1 MSDENKVEQENPSL
15 ETVNIEDLFGKL
27 DDEVALTSQREQS
40 EEPEEKVADEKP
52 AEEAGEQESTKSE
65 ESEEKAEEDT
75 EETPDAA
82 KEFEAKLEA
91 MEKRFKDTQAAF
103 HKANQANQKV
113 LEKISNGEELTEDDL
128 KALVTEEPES
138 PNAIQ
143 AMVSE
148 VNEALP
154 IAKAVVSQVSGRD
167 MESIE
172 ADVEAFNQ
180 LATVDPVL
188 VKQLVETPVNDRA
201 AFVIK
206 RGGELKE
213 VFDIV
218 QENGGSVS
226 EAIANSGK
234 ISTRKINKMREEIEL
249 EVKKKFEDKYKDYVS
264 SSASKPS
271 ARGTSPKKPDSTTV
285 DHGAISAS
293 DLF

>member
-1 MSDENKVEQENPSL
+1 MSDENKVATESSPSL
-15 ETVNIEDLFGKL
+15 ESVNLEDLFGSL
-27 DDEVALTSQREQS
+27 DDEVALTSQRKES
-40 EEPEEKVADEKP
+40 EEPEEQKT
-52 AEEAGEQESTKSE
+52 EEAGEEESTSHE
-65 ESEEKAEEDT
+65 ESSEDNEEET
-75 EETPDAA
+75 ETPDVAA
-82 KEFEAKLEA
+82 EFQKKLDA

-103 HKANQANQKV
+103 HKANQANQRV

-143 AMVSE
+143 TMVNE
-148 VNEALP
+148 VNAALP

-226 EAIANSGK
+226 EAIANSGR
-234 ISTRKINKMREEIEL
+234 ISTRKINKMREEIEA
-249 EVKKKFEDKYKDYVS
+249 EVKKKYEDKYKDYVS
-264 SSASKPS
+264 SSASKP
-271 ARGTSPKKPDSTTV
+271 AVRGTSPKKPDSSTV
-285 DHGAISAS
+285 DHGVILAS